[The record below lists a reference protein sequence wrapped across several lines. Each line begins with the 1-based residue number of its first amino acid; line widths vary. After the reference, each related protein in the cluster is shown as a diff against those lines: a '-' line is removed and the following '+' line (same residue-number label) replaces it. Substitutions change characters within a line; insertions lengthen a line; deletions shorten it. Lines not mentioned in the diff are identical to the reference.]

1 MTDCPHA
8 APLGHGTCSNSSSSS
23 SRGFGY
29 ILTLQTQR
37 WGCPRNCPSEW
48 QRPQGEA
55 SRSLA
60 GSPEVG
66 EAVSPPLIP
75 GPGASS
81 PIPRPVNSHFNIWH
95 YCTLSW
101 SPQSVWDVSLV
112 CRGSQV
118 TRSAAGVSHSLH
130 RQVQLV
136 GMVSWSAEPSDRST
150 RSSYIC
156 GLVGIRDHVA
166 PSRLEKNQLA
176 TWVQR

>member
-1 MTDCPHA
+1 MAPVATA
-8 APLGHGTCSNSSSSS
+8 AAAAAEALATFSHYKHSDGAAHGIVPVSG
-23 SRGFGY
+23 RGPKGRPAGGW
-29 ILTLQTQR
+29 LAAQR
-37 WGCPRNCPSEW
+37 
-48 QRPQGEA
+48 
-55 SRSLA
+55 
-60 GSPEVG
+60 VG

-81 PIPRPVNSHFNIWH
+81 PIPRLVNSHFNIWH